1 MLKLFDIKRFPS
13 KICGLNDELKVN
25 YIVSLYKK
33 FGSVLVVTD
42 TLYEA
47 NNYMQ
52 GISKHNECL
61 LFPMDDFLTSEA
73 IAVSPELKVTRL
85 ETLNELVKDNNRIV
99 VTNMMGYLRYLPK
112 MELYKKSKVT
122 IKLGD
127 NVDIHK
133 LVNKLYDLGY
143 TRESVVNKTGEI
155 AVRGF
160 VVDIF
165 PINYDRPIRIE
176 FWGDTVDSIR
186 YFNVDSQMSAENVK
200 EILIFSYTEFLSE
213 KQAPFEY
220 RLQKNL
226 KDYTSV
232 VGIVD
237 YLKEKNVVFDEVL
250 MLDGNFGSPKVDG
263 AKVTGKVVKHGK
275 GKKIRIFKYVNKSKS
290 TRKSQGHRQP
300 YTKVEI
306 TKING

>member
-1 MLKLFDIKRFPS
+1 
-13 KICGLNDELKVN
+13 
-25 YIVSLYKK
+25 
-33 FGSVLVVTD
+33 
-42 TLYEA
+42 
-47 NNYMQ
+47 
-52 GISKHNECL
+52 
-61 LFPMDDFLTSEA
+61 
-73 IAVSPELKVTRL
+73 
-85 ETLNELVKDNNRIV
+85 
-99 VTNMMGYLRYLPK
+99 MMGYLRYLPK

-127 NVDIHK
+127 NIDIHK